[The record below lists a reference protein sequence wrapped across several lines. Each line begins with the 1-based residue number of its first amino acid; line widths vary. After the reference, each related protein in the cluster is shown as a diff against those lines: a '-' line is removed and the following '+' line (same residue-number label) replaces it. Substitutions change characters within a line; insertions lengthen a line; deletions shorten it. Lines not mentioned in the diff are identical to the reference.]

1 MYKLSISETKYKT
14 PVFKKNQPDDSF
26 KYQPL
31 PKPSGR
37 YPYRMGLEEVITDPP
52 KDKMVFHMVGDTG
65 SVRNPSF
72 QKLVVAQMLRHFKEN
87 GSEADDP
94 QFLYHLG
101 DVVYNFGEAS
111 EYQKQFFIPYER
123 YPAPIVAIAG
133 NHDSEV
139 NPESKP
145 YRSLDA
151 FTAVFCDSEKRG
163 VPFSGGANRKS
174 MNQPNV
180 YWTLETPM
188 ATFIGLHSNTPKF
201 GIVTAEQREWFRKE
215 LLAAD
220 KLRPEK
226 AVIVCIHH
234 SPYSADINHGSS
246 IPMIEFLED
255 AFAETGVK
263 PDVVF
268 SGHVHNYQRMEKEY
282 PDGDKVLF
290 IVAGGGGYD
299 ELHAVASEDDD
310 RFTNDNPLFK
320 DVDLINFCD
329 DKHGFLK
336 IEIDRI
342 PDGLRIC
349 GEYYSIP
356 HEEEIDS
363 DDPAVVADSFCIN
376 LAN

>member
-31 PKPSGR
+31 PTPAGQ
-37 YPYRMGLEEVITDPP
+37 YPYHMSLAEIVTDPP
-52 KDKMVFHMVGDTG
+52 EDKMVFHMVGDTG

-111 EYQKQFFIPYER
+111 EYQKQFFAPYER

-139 NPESKP
+139 NPDSRP
-145 YRSLDA
+145 YKSLDA
-151 FTAVFCDSEKRG
+151 FTAVFCDTERRT
-163 VPFSGGANRKS
+163 VPFSGSAGRKS

-180 YWTLETPM
+180 YWTLETPL
-188 ATFIGLHSNTPKF
+188 ATIIGLHSNTPKF
-201 GIVTAEQREWFRKE
+201 GIVTEEQREWFRQE
-215 LLAAD
+215 LRSAD

-246 IPMIEFLED
+246 IPMIAFLEA

-268 SGHVHNYQRMEKEY
+268 SGHVHNYQRMEKQY
-282 PDGDKVLF
+282 ADGDKVLF

-299 ELHAVASEDDD
+299 ELHPVASEDDD
-310 RFTNDNPLFK
+310 RFTNDNPMFK
-320 DVDLINFCD
+320 DVDLMNFCD

-336 IEIDRI
+336 VEIERTDN
-342 PDGLRIC
+342 GMKIC

-363 DDPAVVADSFCIN
+363 DDPAVLADSFCIN
-376 LAN
+376 LNR

>member
-1 MYKLSISETKYKT
+1 MYKLTISDIKYKT
-14 PVFKKNQPDDSF
+14 PVFKKNVPDDSF

-31 PKPSGR
+31 PKPSGT
-37 YPYRMGLEEVITDPP
+37 YPYHLNLHKIVSDPDP
-52 KDKMVFHMVGDTG
+52 DKLVFHMVGDTG

-72 QKLVVAQMLRHFKEN
+72 QKLVVAQMIRHFEVNGGAEN
-87 GSEADDP
+87 EP

-101 DVVYNFGEAS
+101 DVVYNFGEADAYPS
-111 EYQKQFFIPYER
+111 QFFVPYAK

-139 NPESKP
+139 NPDSKP

-151 FTAVFCDSEKRG
+151 FSAVFCDIESK
-163 VPFSGGANRKS
+163 VIPFSGNAERES
-174 MNQPNV
+174 MTQPNI
-180 YWTLETPM
+180 YWTLETPL

-201 GIVTAEQREWFRKE
+201 GIVTEEQREWFRKE
-215 LLAAD
+215 LIAAD
-220 KLRPEK
+220 KLRPGK
-226 AVIVCIHH
+226 ALIVCIHH

-246 IPMIEFLED
+246 IPMIEFLEG
-255 AFAETGVK
+255 AFTETGVK

-268 SGHVHNYQRMEKEY
+268 SGHVHNYQRMEKHY

-299 ELHAVASEDDD
+299 ELHPIASEDDD
-310 RFTNDNPLFK
+310 RFANDNPLFK
-320 DVDLINFCD
+320 DVILKQFCD

-336 IEIDRI
+336 VSISRKGQ
-342 PDGLRIC
+342 GLQLC
-349 GEYYSIP
+349 GSYYSIP

-363 DDPAVVADSFCIN
+363 DEPAVLADTFCIKI
-376 LAN
+376 

>member
-31 PKPSGR
+31 PKPAGQ
-37 YPYRMGLEEVITDPP
+37 YPYHMNLAEIVTDPP
-52 KDKMVFHMVGDTG
+52 ENKMVFHMVGDTG

-111 EYQKQFFIPYER
+111 EYQKQFFTPYER
-123 YPAPIVAIAG
+123 YLAPIVAIAG

-139 NPESKP
+139 NPDSKP
-145 YRSLDA
+145 YKSLDA
-151 FTAVFCDSEKRG
+151 FTAVFCDSERRT
-163 VPFSGGANRKS
+163 VPFSGGASRKS

-180 YWTLETPM
+180 YWTMETPL
-188 ATFIGLHSNTPKF
+188 ATIIGLHSNTPKF
-201 GIVTAEQREWFRKE
+201 GIVTEEQREWFRQE
-215 LLAAD
+215 LRSAD
-220 KLRPEK
+220 KLRAEK
-226 AVIVCIHH
+226 AVVVCIHH

-246 IPMIEFLED
+246 IPMIEFLEA

-268 SGHVHNYQRMEKEY
+268 SGHVHNYQRMEKQY
-282 PDGDKVLF
+282 ADGDKVLF

-299 ELHAVASEDDD
+299 ELHPVASEDDD

-320 DVDLINFCD
+320 DVDLMNFCD

-336 IEIDRI
+336 VELERTDNGIK
-342 PDGLRIC
+342 IC

-363 DDPAVVADSFCIN
+363 DDPAVLADSFCIN
-376 LAN
+376 LNR